1 MSQHTSDYDFTLPEH
16 LIARHPCARRDG
28 ARMLVVHRDSGT
40 WEHRSVAD
48 FASYLEPDE
57 LVILNNARVLP
68 ARFVS
73 DDGLYDFLLLE
84 GFGSNL
90 WRCLAKP
97 GRKLRPG
104 VEVMVDGHRAV
115 VDRIDPSDGSR
126 WLAWD
131 APPDLQKIGHMPL
144 PPYMDREDTA
154 DDRERYQTV
163 FAEKPGAIAA
173 PTAGLH
179 FTREMLAAIPHAFVT
194 LYVGIGTFRPV
205 KSEVIT
211 DHLMHQERF
220 EIESSTAAAIN
231 AARSICAV
239 GTTCVRV
246 LEGCK
251 RSEDGLVLP
260 QQGETAIFLHP
271 PKTIPHVQRLL
282 TNFHLPKSTLMML
295 ISAFAGRELMLEAY
309 AEAIR
314 EEYRFFSYGDCM
326 LLV

>member
-73 DDGLYDFLLLE
+73 DDGRYDFLLLE

-205 KSEVIT
+205 KSELIT

-231 AARSICAV
+231 AARRICAV